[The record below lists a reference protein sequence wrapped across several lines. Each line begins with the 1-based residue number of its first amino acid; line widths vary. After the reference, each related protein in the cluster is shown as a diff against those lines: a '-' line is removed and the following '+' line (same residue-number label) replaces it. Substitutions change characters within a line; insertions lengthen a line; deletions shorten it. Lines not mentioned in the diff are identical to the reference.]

1 MSYTLKN
8 RILLCLCVVCSVAL
22 LRAQDAGTAFQF
34 LQLPVSSHAA
44 ALGGDNVSAIE
55 DDAELS
61 YHNPALL
68 TNVVGRT
75 LSLNYMNYLQRT
87 NALGAGY
94 TLEVGN
100 RSMLGLKAQY
110 LDFGRMKNTDADGN
124 ILGDFSAKD
133 MLLMGTYSF
142 DFSDRLTG
150 GVSGKFIYSNYE
162 QVYSL
167 ALGVDLGLNYY
178 NPERMLSLSLV
189 ARNLGGQV
197 KSFDEIQE
205 PLPFNLL
212 VGVSKDFVH
221 APIRL
226 SLTLTDLHKWQAE
239 DFYNSNDDT
248 WSKLLLKHFIVGA
261 DVFPTLS
268 TYLSLGYNFLL
279 HSELKSH
286 SKRSLEGLSFGAGI
300 LVRSIKVGVS
310 YGKYHVAASSL
321 MMNFALTL

>member
-1 MSYTLKN
+1 M
-8 RILLCLCVVCSVAL
+8 
-22 LRAQDAGTAFQF
+22 
-34 LQLPVSSHAA
+34 
-44 ALGGDNVSAIE
+44 
-55 DDAELS
+55 
-61 YHNPALL
+61 
-68 TNVVGRT
+68 
-75 LSLNYMNYLQRT
+75 
-87 NALGAGY
+87 
-94 TLEVGN
+94 
-100 RSMLGLKAQY
+100 
-110 LDFGRMKNTDADGN
+110 
-124 ILGDFSAKD
+124 
-133 MLLMGTYSF
+133 
-142 DFSDRLTG
+142 
-150 GVSGKFIYSNYE
+150 
-162 QVYSL
+162 YSL

-261 DVFPTLS
+261 DVFPTSS

>member
-1 MSYTLKN
+1 MK
-8 RILLCLCVVCSVAL
+8 RILLCLCVMCSVTL
-22 LRAQDAGTAFQF
+22 LDAQDAGTVFQF

-44 ALGGDNVSAIE
+44 ALGGDNVSIAE

-68 TNVVGRT
+68 TNVSGHT
-75 LSLNYMNYLQRT
+75 LSLSYMNYLQRT
-87 NALGAGY
+87 NAMGAGY
-94 TLEVGN
+94 AMSVGE

-110 LDFGRMKNTDADGN
+110 LDFGTMKNTDPDGN
-124 ILGDFSAKD
+124 VLGDFSAKD

-150 GVSGKFIYSNYE
+150 GVSGKVIYSNYE

-178 NPERMLSLSLV
+178 NPEKMFSLSVV

-197 KSFDEIQE
+197 KSFDETQE
-205 PLPFNLL
+205 SLPFNLL
-212 VGVSKDFVH
+212 VGVSKDFAH
-221 APIRL
+221 APVRL

-239 DFYNSNDDT
+239 DFHNSSDNS
-248 WSKLLLKHFIVGA
+248 WSALLLKHFIVGA
-261 DVFPTLS
+261 DIFPTS
-268 TYLSLGYNFLL
+268 NMYVSLGYNFLL
-279 HSELKSH
+279 HSELKNH
-286 SKRSLEGLSFGAGI
+286 ARRSFEGLAIGAG
-300 LVRSIKVGVS
+300 LQVRSIKVGVS

-321 MMNFALTL
+321 MMNFALAL

>member
-1 MSYTLKN
+1 MKRFFLYLYIIFN
-8 RILLCLCVVCSVAL
+8 VAL
-22 LRAQDAGTAFQF
+22 LKAQNAGAAFQF
-34 LQLPVSSHAA
+34 LRLPVSSHAA
-44 ALGGDNVSAIE
+44 ALGGDNVSIIE
-55 DDAELS
+55 DDTELS

-68 TNVVGRT
+68 TNVGRRMMGF
-75 LSLNYMNYLQRT
+75 NYMNYLQRS
-87 NALGAGY
+87 NVLGAGY
-94 TLEVGN
+94 AMAVGK

-110 LDFGRMKNTDADGN
+110 LDFGTMKNTDVDGN
-124 ILGDFSAKD
+124 IVGDFSAKD

-142 DFSDRLTG
+142 DFSDRITG

-178 NPERMLSLSLV
+178 NANNLLSLSLV

-197 KSFDEIQE
+197 KTFDGIHE

-212 VGVSKDFVH
+212 IGVSKEFVH
-221 APIRL
+221 APVRV

-239 DFYNSNDDT
+239 DFYNSSDDA
-248 WSKLLLKHFIVGA
+248 WGDILLKHFILGA
-261 DVFPTLS
+261 DIFPTHN

-279 HSELKSH
+279 HSELKNH
-286 SKRSLEGLSFGAGI
+286 AKRSVEGLSVGAG
-300 LVRSIKVGVS
+300 LQVRSVKVGVS

-321 MMNFALTL
+321 MMNFALAL

>member
-1 MSYTLKN
+1 MKRLLTLLY
-8 RILLCLCVVCSVAL
+8 IICGSLLLH
-22 LRAQDAGTAFQF
+22 AQGAETAFQF

-44 ALGGDNVSAIE
+44 ALGGDNISITE

-68 TNVVGRT
+68 TNASNHM
-75 LSLNYMNYLQRT
+75 LSLSYMNYLHRT
-87 NALGAGY
+87 NVLGAGY
-94 TLEVGN
+94 TIETGE
-100 RSMLGLKAQY
+100 RSILGLKAQY
-110 LDFGRMKNTDADGN
+110 LDFGKMKNTDADGN
-124 ILGDFSAKD
+124 IIGDFSAKD
-133 MLLMGTYSF
+133 MVLMGTYSF

-178 NPERMLSLSLV
+178 NPTTMFSASIV

-197 KSFDEIQE
+197 KTFDEIHE

-212 VGVSKDFVH
+212 VGISKEFKH
-221 APIRL
+221 APVRL

-239 DFYNSNDDT
+239 DFYNSKDD
-248 WSKLLLKHFIVGA
+248 SRAEILLKHFIIGT
-261 DVFPTLS
+261 DVFPTPS
-268 TYLSLGYNFLL
+268 TYLSAGYNFLL
-279 HSELKSH
+279 HSELKST
-286 SKRSLEGLSFGAGI
+286 SKFSLEGLFLGAG
-300 LVRSIKVGVS
+300 LQVKTIKVGVS

-321 MMNFALTL
+321 MMNFAIQL